1 MALCPEGAV
10 RTVKCLRNES
20 SRPSRMKG
28 SSSTQNTVGLLDE
41 RLGPTSFVGFPI
53 AQRVPN
59 TRQWVKAGMRVD
71 DAFRTSNLRNTTQG
85 YTSSAFDAGA
95 LPRSL
100 CR

>member
-41 RLGPTSFVGFPI
+41 RLALRRLLVSPI
-53 AQRVPN
+53 TQRVPN

-71 DAFRTSNLRNTTQG
+71 DAFRTSNLRHTTQG
-85 YTSSAFDAGA
+85 YTSSAFDAG
-95 LPRSL
+95 SL
-100 CR
+100 SR